1 MDIRSAAI
9 TIWNNKAYLP
19 TPARYVNEG
28 PFTNLEP
35 IHIVNPTQSELVPL
49 VQKMLSKKPEILPNP
64 TLEEIKFRRDLLPKA
79 TGARSWKRL
88 SQNGI
93 AYGIVLTEKGLTLEI
108 SELDRKG
115 RWIFPLEKQINF
127 PASTDLSIVIQA
139 MLDDHDKRPK

>member
-9 TIWNNKAYLP
+9 TIWNNKAYIP

-35 IHIVNPTQSELVPL
+35 IHIVNPTLSELVPL
-49 VQKMLSKKPEILPNP
+49 VQTILSKKPEILPGP
-64 TLEEIKFRRDLLPKA
+64 TTEEIKFRRDLLPKA

-93 AYGIVLTEKGLTLEI
+93 AYGIVLTEKGLTLEV

-115 RWIFPLEKQINF
+115 RWVFPLEKQMNF
-127 PASTDLSIVIQA
+127 PSGTDLSVVIQA
-139 MLDDHDKRPK
+139 MLDDLEKRPK